1 MFYSNEN
8 NLTFEDVIYDE
19 IKKGN
24 IQIKSETLNSLL
36 QAIEKENK
44 NIFDKAYNQG
54 FDTGFNEGYQKGFD
68 SGFDEGYRKG
78 YDDNSIF

>member
-24 IQIKSETLNSLL
+24 IQIKTETLDNLL
-36 QAIEKENK
+36 QAISKENK
-44 NIFDKAYNQG
+44 NVFDKAYNQG
-54 FDTGFNEGYQKGFD
+54 FDKGFDEGHQKGFN
-68 SGFDEGYRKG
+68 SGFDEGFRKG
-78 YDDNSIF
+78 YDENSIF

>member
-8 NLTFEDVIYDE
+8 NLTFEEVIYDE

-24 IQIKSETLNSLL
+24 IQIKAETLDNLL
-36 QAIEKENK
+36 QAISRENK
-44 NIFDKAYNQG
+44 NVFDKAYNQG
-54 FDTGFNEGYQKGFD
+54 FDKGFDEGHQKGFD

>member
-8 NLTFEDVIYDE
+8 NLTFEEVIYDE

-24 IQIKSETLNSLL
+24 IQIKTETLNSLL

-44 NIFDKAYNQG
+44 NVFDKAYNQG
-54 FDTGFNEGYQKGFD
+54 FDKGFNEGHQKGFN
-68 SGFDEGYRKG
+68 SGFDEGFRKG
-78 YDDNSIF
+78 YDENSIF

>member
-8 NLTFEDVIYDE
+8 NLTFEEVIYDE

-24 IQIKSETLNSLL
+24 IQIKTETLNSLL
-36 QAIEKENK
+36 QAISRENK
-44 NIFDKAYNQG
+44 NVFDKAYNQG
-54 FDTGFNEGYQKGFD
+54 FDTGFNEEHQKGFD

>member
-1 MFYSNEN
+1 MFYFNEN
-8 NLTFEDVIYDE
+8 NLTFEEVIYDE

-24 IQIKSETLNSLL
+24 IQIKSETLDNLL
-36 QAIEKENK
+36 QAISRENK
-44 NIFDKAYNQG
+44 NVFDKG
-54 FDTGFNEGYQKGFD
+54 FDEGHKKGFD

>member
-8 NLTFEDVIYDE
+8 NLIFEEVIYDE

-24 IQIKSETLNSLL
+24 IQIKDETLNSLL
-36 QAIEKENK
+36 QAIKKENK

-54 FDTGFNEGYQKGFD
+54 FDTGFNEGHQKGFN
-68 SGFDEGYRKG
+68 SGFDEGFRKG
-78 YDDNSIF
+78 YDENSIF

>member
-8 NLTFEDVIYDE
+8 NLTFEEVIYDE

-24 IQIKSETLNSLL
+24 IQIKTETLNSLL

-54 FDTGFNEGYQKGFD
+54 FDTGFNEGHQKGFN
-68 SGFDEGYRKG
+68 SGFDEGFKKG
-78 YDDNSIF
+78 YDENSIF

>member
-8 NLTFEDVIYDE
+8 NLTFEEVIYDE

-24 IQIKSETLNSLL
+24 IQIKAETLNSLL
-36 QAIEKENK
+36 QAIKKENK

-54 FDTGFNEGYQKGFD
+54 FDTGFNEGHQKGFN
-68 SGFDEGYRKG
+68 SGFDEGFKKG
-78 YDDNSIF
+78 YDENSIF

>member
-1 MFYSNEN
+1 MFYFNEN

-24 IQIKSETLNSLL
+24 IQIKTETLDNLL
-36 QAIEKENK
+36 QAISRENK

-54 FDTGFNEGYQKGFD
+54 FDKGFD
-68 SGFDEGYRKG
+68 DGYNEAMSK
-78 YDDNSIF
+78 NEE

>member
-1 MFYSNEN
+1 MFYFNEN

-24 IQIKSETLNSLL
+24 IQIKAETLDNLL

-44 NIFDKAYNQG
+44 LTIKDLTQVSMKVIKKDLTQVSMKVSKK
-54 FDTGFNEGYQKGFD
+54 DTMTTVSFK
-68 SGFDEGYRKG
+68 
-78 YDDNSIF
+78 IT